1 MLEAL
6 LGSFQAPLEV
16 GLRRRRDRE
25 GIDDLA
31 ERAGRHDGRLESAD
45 HADAGDEETIFFTA
59 AGAGVQMAPD
69 DLDHRGS
76 KETVVIVVEATPE
89 PVAVRSIHDW
99 SPRR

>member
-1 MLEAL
+1 MLDAL
-6 LGSFQAPLEV
+6 LWSFQAPLEV

-31 ERAGRHDGRLESAD
+31 QRAGRDGGGLESAD

-59 AGAGVQMAPD
+59 TGAGVQMGPD
-69 DLDHRGS
+69 DLGHRRG

-89 PVAVRSIHDW
+89 PVAVRSVHDW